1 MRCALFLFLKIIFVV
16 GQYEFSLMEVKA
28 VKELLSVQQ
37 VSFTYPTEDQSS
49 TRRAVNDVS
58 FTINDGEW
66 IAIVG
71 HNGSGKSTLA
81 KLMIGLLFPDEGNIH
96 LFLEK
101 MTDENIWKMRSEMG
115 IVFQNPDNQFVG
127 STVQDDVA
135 FALENKGV
143 PFEEMV
149 KVVHESLELVNM
161 EGFLNHEPHHLSG
174 GQKQRVAIAGAL
186 ALKPKLLILDE
197 ATSMLDPQG
206 REEVIRIVS
215 ELKET
220 TNLTVISI
228 THDLEEARL
237 ADRIIVMNEGKVLD
251 IGTPKEVFTK
261 KNTLS
266 SIGLD
271 IPYAMNLS
279 NLIRQKGL
287 DLVGE
292 HMTEE
297 ELVNELWTS
306 HFNK

>member
-1 MRCALFLFLKIIFVV
+1 MK
-16 GQYEFSLMEVKA
+16 EV
-28 VKELLSVQQ
+28 LSVNH
-37 VSFTYPTEDQSS
+37 VSFAYPTENQSLE
-49 TRRAVNDVS
+49 RKAIDDVS

-81 KLMIGLLFPDEGNIH
+81 KLMIGLLFPDEGDIQ
-96 LFLEK
+96 LFQQEI
-101 MTDENIWKMRSEMG
+101 TDETIWDLRAKMG

-135 FALENKGV
+135 FALENNGV
-143 PFEEMV
+143 PYEEMKTIV
-149 KVVHESLELVNM
+149 YESLALVKM
-161 EGFLNHEPHHLSG
+161 EEFLNHEPHHLSG

-186 ALKPKLLILDE
+186 ALKPKLLIMDE

-206 REEVIRIVS
+206 RDEVIHIVS
-215 ELKET
+215 SLKKSS
-220 TNLTVISI
+220 NLTVVSI

-237 ADRIIVMNEGKVLD
+237 ADRIMVMNEGKMLFT
-251 IGTPKEVFTK
+251 GTPEEVFSKQELLT
-261 KNTLS
+261 

-271 IPYAMNLS
+271 IPFAMNMS
-279 NLIRQKGL
+279 NLLRQYGL
-287 DLVGE
+287 DLHGE
-292 HMTEE
+292 YMTEE